1 MFKNKYKI
9 PLLEVVLDILHP
21 VHPLLDLQ
29 VDLSI
34 MNMVPNDI
42 TCQKTLGFDAKTK
55 FVACSMPKFQF
66 HPLKLSLA
74 SYSPSTLFLAHMTIC
89 GF

>member
-34 MNMVPNDI
+34 MKMVPNDF
-42 TCQKTLGFDAKTK
+42 TCQKTLGLT
-55 FVACSMPKFQF
+55 PK
-66 HPLKLSLA
+66 PSL
-74 SYSPSTLFLAHMTIC
+74 
-89 GF
+89 

>member
-34 MNMVPNDI
+34 MKMVPNDF
-42 TCQKTLGFDAKTK
+42 TCQKTLGFRGQRDIDLGLDLDD
-55 FVACSMPKFQF
+55 SG
-66 HPLKLSLA
+66 
-74 SYSPSTLFLAHMTIC
+74 YSRSRHRY
-89 GF
+89 